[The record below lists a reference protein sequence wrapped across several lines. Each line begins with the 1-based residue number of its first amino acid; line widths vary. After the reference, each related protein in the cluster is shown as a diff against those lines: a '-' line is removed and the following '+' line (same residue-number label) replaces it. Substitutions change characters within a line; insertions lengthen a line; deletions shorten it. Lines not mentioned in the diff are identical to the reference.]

1 MTHRNMNPQEQIKM
15 LTQRLDS
22 LESEYHRNNF
32 EGSQDFNKY
41 VRFNTR
47 LQFPVKATAPSV
59 CEQGEVY
66 VNSGDGKLYVCSAA
80 NTWTPQT

>member
-1 MTHRNMNPQEQIKM
+1 MNPQEQINM
-15 LTQRLDS
+15 LTQRLES

-32 EGSQDFNKY
+32 EGSQDFNK
-41 VRFNTR
+41 VSRFNTT
-47 LQFPVKATAPSV
+47 LKVPVKATAPAV

-80 NTWTPQT
+80 DTWTAQT